1 MFKAKAISTYVYG
14 IFAYDIPQGIAIY
27 DFFGGKHHFKF
38 FNMQLR
44 TVAVKQSS
52 DFTRNL
58 DEIIADFWSEI
69 VTVEERYEF
78 RNLPCNIVPKNQL
91 WCVSGVY
98 EDKKKNMSGGGILEW
113 CYNEEDA
120 NITLSQMKRDKRFSK
135 LSASKYIKE
144 IAENSEEFLEI

>member
-44 TVAVKQSS
+44 TVAVKESS

-58 DEIIADFWSEI
+58 DEIIAREKI
-69 VTVEERYEF
+69 
-78 RNLPCNIVPKNQL
+78 I
-91 WCVSGVY
+91 SGIDNRVA
-98 EDKKKNMSGGGILEW
+98 
-113 CYNEEDA
+113 DA
-120 NITLSQMKRDKRFSK
+120 LNRPLSLGAQP
-135 LSASKYIKE
+135 
-144 IAENSEEFLEI
+144 